1 MCPDIHACVRVCGRD
16 GRADESIVIMLG
28 GDEILLRAK
37 NNLLLFIYIRKYD
50 ARVCVCV
57 CTCACEL
64 VIDGDNWYNIQ
75 NIHAHIPD
83 RMLQRKLRTQAET
96 DF

>member
-1 MCPDIHACVRVCGRD
+1 
-16 GRADESIVIMLG
+16 MLG

-57 CTCACEL
+57 R
-64 VIDGDNWYNIQ
+64 VRVSW
-75 NIHAHIPD
+75 
-83 RMLQRKLRTQAET
+83 
-96 DF
+96 